1 MFSLFKLFA
10 RCSGLVL
17 LLTPAAALATDDDFE
32 LWLNPAV
39 TFDLDDDTGLELE
52 TAQRFRDA
60 DRGRVDT
67 YYARLWVNQEVS
79 DAFTLSGG
87 VERRINDGGAD
98 EMRLLQQLS
107 GRHGL
112 LRTRIRLEQRFVDEA
127 DRMGLRLRTRAGVS
141 VPFGEDSPLT
151 FDTNGELFWTLRS
164 NNRGGDQGLTGLRTQ
179 IGFGYD
185 VNERVSLSLAYLRQQ
200 DFADGEP
207 DSVSHAPLIGIEYG
221 F

>member
-1 MFSLFKLFA
+1 MLK
-10 RCSGLVL
+10 
-17 LLTPAAALATDDDFE
+17 LLTPIACVAALMSASAAQATDDDFE

-39 TFDLDDDTGLELE
+39 TFDIDDDTGLELE

-67 YYARLWVNQEVS
+67 YYVRLWLNQDLS
-79 DAFTLSGG
+79 DVFTLSGG
-87 VERRINDGGAD
+87 VEQRINDGGAD
-98 EMRLLQQLS
+98 ETRLHQQLS

-112 LRTRIRLEQRFVDEA
+112 FRSRVRVEERFVDGA

-141 VPFGEDSPLT
+141 VPLAEDSPIS
-151 FDTNGELFWTLRS
+151 FDTNAELFWTLRS
-164 NNRGGDQGLTGLRTQ
+164 NNRGGNQGLTGLRTQ

-185 VNERVSLSLAYLRQQ
+185 VNDRLSVSLAYLRQQ
-200 DFADGEP
+200 DFSEGEP
-207 DSVSHAPLIGIEYG
+207 DTVGHAPLIGIEYG